1 MCWLLFVA
9 TALSF
14 LDRQVLSVLAPT
26 LMAEFRINNTTYSR
40 VVFCFVLS
48 YTVMFSVG
56 GRLMDRWGTRLGMA
70 LAVGVWSAASA
81 AHAVVAGA
89 MGLAAV
95 RFLLG
100 FGEGGCF
107 PGATRGAV
115 EWFPPQ
121 QRGLAI
127 GIATG
132 GAAFGA
138 VLSPPLTAWLAVR
151 FGWRAAF
158 LVTGALGASWVAA
171 WIATFRLVP
180 AIHGAP
186 PRSHAPSLKSVLAD
200 SDVWK
205 ILVAR
210 FLFDPVFYFLMFWIP
225 QYLSRERHFSLE
237 QIGSYFWIPFLV
249 LGISQVGSGRVADA
263 FVRRGRSGRRARL
276 ALLTFAA
283 LLTPVSCLAVV
294 APTATWAIA
303 VISVLMFAH
312 GFWITNFLGFLSDNF
327 PSEIIATVT
336 GLSGTAGG
344 IGGMISSLLVGPVV
358 DRYSFAPVFLAC
370 GLSYPLALAVL
381 FTVGAGCRAARSRA
395 DLGPTGTSSGV

>member
-1 MCWLLFVA
+1 MQNTDFRARWVLCWLLFVA

-210 FLFDPVFYFLMFWIP
+210 FLFDK
-225 QYLSRERHFSLE
+225 SS
-237 QIGSYFWIPFLV
+237 
-249 LGISQVGSGRVADA
+249 IS
-263 FVRRGRSGRRARL
+263 
-276 ALLTFAA
+276 
-283 LLTPVSCLAVV
+283 SC
-294 APTATWAIA
+294 
-303 VISVLMFAH
+303 S
-312 GFWITNFLGFLSDNF
+312 GFLS
-327 PSEIIATVT
+327 T
-336 GLSGTAGG
+336 
-344 IGGMISSLLVGPVV
+344 
-358 DRYSFAPVFLAC
+358 FLA
-370 GLSYPLALAVL
+370 
-381 FTVGAGCRAARSRA
+381 R
-395 DLGPTGTSSGV
+395 GTSPWNRLAATSGFRFSCSGSAKWAADVLRMLSCGGDGLDGGRAWLC